1 MVDISIVPVILWDTI
16 EEDQSFLV
24 QRSIGI
30 RQQQYRAIDTALNIN
45 INHIQH
51 TYSAVSRGVNSPS
64 SRWRNSTDTAGT
76 MTWAYMDGFRVKM
89 PLTVYTHDPNNSKRN
104 KKPSPVGKRSNAVG
118 QKVPKLIM
126 AMPAWSNFCI
136 YIDIYVFRR
145 G

>member
-45 INHIQH
+45 ININININHIQH

-76 MTWAYMDGFRVKM
+76 MT
-89 PLTVYTHDPNNSKRN
+89 
-104 KKPSPVGKRSNAVG
+104 
-118 QKVPKLIM
+118 
-126 AMPAWSNFCI
+126 
-136 YIDIYVFRR
+136 
-145 G
+145 